1 MAKLEQ
7 EYVVEEEKSLG
18 IYLRQISEIPL
29 LTAEEEILLAQRAK
43 ENERIAIDRLIEA
56 NLRFVVSIAKEYQ
69 GRGLSLADLINEGN
83 LGLLKAVKK
92 FDPKKGTR
100 FTSYAVWWIR
110 QTILQALASQSRIV
124 HVPLNKV
131 GKWFKISKLTNLYGQ
146 KYGREPTIS
155 EMARELKMGTAEV
168 KNLLRIAKRQ
178 ISLDTSTLPGEDRLV
193 DTLASEITPPE
204 ERLVQEARS
213 LAIREAL
220 ESLTPRELKIVQLY
234 FGLEGEERCTL
245 EMIGRKL
252 GLSRER
258 VRQIKNRALKKLRY
272 GSNIIRL
279 KACLN

>member
-1 MAKLEQ
+1 MVKSEQ
-7 EYVVEEEKSLG
+7 IYVGEEEKSLG

-29 LTAEEEILLAQRAK
+29 LTADEEILLAQRAK

-131 GKWFKISKLTNLYGQ
+131 GKWLKISKLTSLYGQ

-155 EMARELKMGTAEV
+155 EMAKELKMGPAEV

-178 ISLDTSTLPGEDRLV
+178 ISLDASTLPGEDRLV